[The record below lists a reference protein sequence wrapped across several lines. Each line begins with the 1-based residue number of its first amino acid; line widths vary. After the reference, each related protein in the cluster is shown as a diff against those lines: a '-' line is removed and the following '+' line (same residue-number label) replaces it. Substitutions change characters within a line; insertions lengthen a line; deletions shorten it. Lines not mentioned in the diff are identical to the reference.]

1 MSVKSFNRH
10 VNKEQKP
17 HYNNYVKVCPGVS
30 CVLCIAREKKY
41 GELRTQSSK
50 LQVLKCKYNK
60 NNSISTQTNKKLEL
74 LIKYV
79 GVRKCNPTFL
89 AAIDDASK
97 SDHS

>member
-1 MSVKSFNRH
+1 M
-10 VNKEQKP
+10 
-17 HYNNYVKVCPGVS
+17 
-30 CVLCIAREKKY
+30 
-41 GELRTQSSK
+41 
-50 LQVLKCKYNK
+50 
-60 NNSISTQTNKKLEL
+60 NKKREL